1 MSTPARRAI
10 LVTGSGSGIGAA
22 IVQRLAG
29 PDTAIMLHA
38 KTNRAGCERAAKA
51 AEAKGAKVAIE
62 LCDLQEPGAGGKL
75 VEATAKAFGGLDVL
89 VANAG
94 FPNRRVIGELT
105 RAHLDELYGVVLAG
119 FFDMATAGLPYL
131 KKARDGRVVTVS
143 THNAHIFRN
152 DYPVYP
158 GSGAIKLGLE
168 AMTSAFAVQM
178 APFKVTVNCV
188 VPGLIRKE
196 EGTEQF
202 LTPEE
207 WATLCSKVPLG
218 RIGEQDEVA
227 ALVQF
232 LVSKDAAYITGQS
245 VHINGGFI

>member
-1 MSTPARRAI
+1 
-10 LVTGSGSGIGAA
+10 
-22 IVQRLAG
+22 
-29 PDTAIMLHA
+29 
-38 KTNRAGCERAAKA
+38 
-51 AEAKGAKVAIE
+51 
-62 LCDLQEPGAGGKL
+62 
-75 VEATAKAFGGLDVL
+75 
-89 VANAG
+89 
-94 FPNRRVIGELT
+94 
-105 RAHLDELYGVVLAG
+105 
-119 FFDMATAGLPYL
+119 
-131 KKARDGRVVTVS
+131 
-143 THNAHIFRN
+143 
-152 DYPVYP
+152 
-158 GSGAIKLGLE
+158 
-168 AMTSAFAVQM
+168 MTSAFAVQM